1 MSNATVFEFIPRDRL
16 ERAVTVL
23 DIAVGRGLP
32 VARGLHYALES
43 LGLDP
48 GEAPD
53 HARRMVETAWK
64 RRAMGVKR
72 LA

>member
-1 MSNATVFEFIPRDRL
+1 MSNATLYEFISRDRL

-32 VARGLHYALES
+32 FGRGVHYALES

-64 RRAMGVKR
+64 RRSMGVKR
-72 LA
+72 MA